1 MDSFFD
7 MVGSILLLVMF
18 LIYISPIVLLSSLG
32 GFLWFKL
39 TGANLN
45 RYWRAATSITCFFWG
60 VLTVHILRCSWLKG
74 TNIEILFIILLA
86 ILGVL
91 WLINTIWQFLP
102 NRFKSVRTQSYYVW
116 LKARQDKY
124 WKKINAKTAKSR
136 SGNNK

>member
-7 MVGSILLLVMF
+7 LVSPIILILMF
-18 LIYISPIVLLSSLG
+18 LTYISPVALLSALG

-39 TGANLN
+39 PGANLN
-45 RYWRAATSITCFFWG
+45 RYWRAATSIICFLWG

-74 TNIEILFIILLA
+74 TNIEIIFIILLT
-86 ILGVL
+86 ILCVL

-102 NRFKSVRTQSYYVW
+102 NRLKSVRAQSYYVW
-116 LKARQDKY
+116 LRARQDKY

-136 SGNNK
+136 IGNNK